1 MEKISAQ
8 HKIEQFE
15 TVRQIFTEYLEST
28 NHRKT
33 PERFTI
39 LKEIYSHVGHFDI
52 ESLYIRM
59 KNNRYRVSR
68 ATLYNTMDLLLESG
82 LVVKH
87 QFGQNCAQYE
97 KSYHFQQHDHAICTS
112 CRKVMEFCDPR
123 VREIELSLRENMG
136 FTAATHSLVFYG
148 LCDECSA
155 QAGGKGSK

>member
-1 MEKISAQ
+1 MDKNPSTQ
-8 HKIEQFE
+8 QKTEQLD
-15 TVRQIFTEYLEST
+15 TVRQIFTEYLERT

-39 LKEIYSHVGHFDI
+39 LKEIYSHIGHFDI

-68 ATLYNTMDLLLESG
+68 ATLYNTMDLLLDSG

-97 KSYHFQQHDHAICTS
+97 KSHHFQQHDHAICTS
-112 CRKVMEFCDPR
+112 CRKVIEFCDPR
-123 VREIELSLRENMG
+123 IHEIEVTLSES
-136 FTAATHSLVFYG
+136 FSFKTSHHSLVFYG
-148 LCDECSA
+148 LCSDCA
-155 QAGGKGSK
+155 ANVKK